1 MNTYR
6 YLLVFMKYSLI
17 VLVSFAFLNG
27 CASKGKSPRYYHHSY
42 HTVAKGETLY
52 SISFKYGV
60 SMKKLADWNRI
71 SEPYV
76 IYPGQKLRLNSSIVD
91 QKNTRYAK
99 KSTSTPNKTS
109 VIDVKPVG
117 QWNWPLSG
125 KVIEEFSNKNN
136 GIDIVARE
144 GTEVRAAAS
153 GKVVYAGDALRGYGN
168 LIIIKHN
175 SSIFSAYAH
184 NKKLLV
190 KEEDSIAIGQPIA
203 LLGSTEA
210 DRVMLHFEIRKD
222 GNPVDPRKYLP

>member
-6 YLLVFMKYSLI
+6 HLLVFMKYFLI

-76 IYPGQKLRLNSSIVD
+76 IYPGQKLRLNSSTVD

-99 KSTSTPNKTS
+99 KSTSTPNKMS

-125 KVIEEFSNKNN
+125 KVVEEFSNKNN

>member
-6 YLLVFMKYSLI
+6 HLLVFMKYFLI

-76 IYPGQKLRLNSSIVD
+76 IYPGQKLRLNSSTVD

-99 KSTSTPNKTS
+99 KSTSTPNKMS

>member
-6 YLLVFMKYSLI
+6 YLLVFMKYFLI

-76 IYPGQKLRLNSSIVD
+76 IYPGQKLRLNSSTVD

-99 KSTSTPNKTS
+99 KSTSTPNKMS

-125 KVIEEFSNKNN
+125 KVVEEFSNKNN

>member
-6 YLLVFMKYSLI
+6 HLLVFMKYFLI
-17 VLVSFAFLNG
+17 VLISFAFLNG

-76 IYPGQKLRLNSSIVD
+76 IYPGQKLRLNSSTVD

-99 KSTSTPNKTS
+99 KSTSTPNKMS

-125 KVIEEFSNKNN
+125 KVVEEFSNKNN